1 MSNQDMLKKKIK
13 NTSDNKEI
21 KGEKIKKEKN
31 KNVSEELPKTS
42 EIIKETKFFNEELG
56 LREEL
61 QKNED
66 EDVKK
71 ISNNQYKWIN
81 RQRVLVI
88 ASRGISH
95 SERIL
100 MNNIISLLPH
110 SKKEVKIERKIA
122 YTDLNE
128 ICFNHS
134 CSNAIYFEH
143 KKRELVMW
151 VFRSPDGP
159 TLKFQINN
167 ISSLDEPK
175 MHGNCLKYSRPIINF
190 DSSFNNDSSP
200 HLGLIKEMLFNSFN
214 TPRNHPKSKPFHDH
228 IINFY
233 NINNTIF
240 FRNYQIVNDLKE
252 KFRNEDETNKLQLI
266 EIGPRFSMTLI
277 KIFDGV
283 MGGKLLYQNDSYVSP
298 GELIKRNNLAF
309 KERQRKLMKEEEELN
324 EKTKNK
330 IDVATRFLDED
341 M

>member
-1 MSNQDMLKKKIK
+1 
-13 NTSDNKEI
+13 
-21 KGEKIKKEKN
+21 
-31 KNVSEELPKTS
+31 
-42 EIIKETKFFNEELG
+42 
-56 LREEL
+56 
-61 QKNED
+61 
-66 EDVKK
+66 
-71 ISNNQYKWIN
+71 
-81 RQRVLVI
+81 
-88 ASRGISH
+88 
-95 SERIL
+95 
-100 MNNIISLLPH
+100 
-110 SKKEVKIERKIA
+110 
-122 YTDLNE
+122 
-128 ICFNHS
+128 
-134 CSNAIYFEH
+134 
-143 KKRELVMW
+143 MW

-175 MHGNCLKYSRPIINF
+175 MHGNCLKYSRPILNF
-190 DSSFNNDSSP
+190 DNSFNNESSP

-252 KFRNEDETNKLQLI
+252 RFRNEDEANKLQLI

-283 MGGKLLYQNDSYVSP
+283 MGGKLLFQNPSYISP
-298 GELIKRNNLAF
+298 SELIKRNNLAF
-309 KERQRKLMKEEEELN
+309 KERQKKLMKEEEELK

-330 IDVATRFLDED
+330 VDVTTRFMDED